1 MLHAN
6 VSIKWEEVEVAKC
19 GDKRSGK
26 RKQAQSGHRHT
37 DTQTHRHR
45 VAKCGDK
52 RSGKSKQAQSPH
64 VFLRSTKIQNHAKC
78 LTI

>member
-37 DTQTHRHR
+37 DTQTQ
-45 VAKCGDK
+45 
-52 RSGKSKQAQSPH
+52 SGN
-64 VFLRSTKIQNHAKC
+64 VWR
-78 LTI
+78 